1 MIEPVDVQQIATAA
15 ILAGAIVFFGA
26 GYAIFFALGRLNP
39 HRPFIGV
46 AHASYLALFGA
57 TIALAAVLQLSGWW
71 SLLVGVLL
79 IGYFIAPRFIWHLS
93 IAVHESDDESHS
105 EITP

>member
-39 HRPFIGV
+39 RRPFVGV
-46 AHASYLALFGA
+46 AHASYLALFVA
-57 TIALAAVLQLSGWW
+57 TITLAVVLQLSGWW
-71 SLLVGVLL
+71 SVLVGVLL
-79 IGYFIAPRFIWHLS
+79 IGYFVAPRLIWHLS
-93 IAVHESDDESHS
+93 IAVHESEDERHS
-105 EITP
+105 EVTP